1 MAVNLEYVDVLV
13 DVGQLLCQ
21 PLPDAHEAS
30 LHHHRPECAQRP
42 HGSVSY
48 AVLTAC
54 SDTAMLMFTTE
65 YCFVG
70 DHHQDS
76 DDCTDIADKF
86 SNDA

>member
-30 LHHHRPECAQRP
+30 LHHHRPKCAQRP
-42 HGSVSY
+42 VSHTL
-48 AVLTAC
+48 LTAC
-54 SDTAMLMFTTE
+54 CDNAMLVITTE

-70 DHHQDS
+70 DQS
-76 DDCTDIADKF
+76 
-86 SNDA
+86 SG